1 MTRLEGGLAA
11 VVIQDLAKQIKESAE
26 QDLDQK
32 IRNAASRV
40 LGIDLDLVPARLITA
55 LSRGGTS
62 KASRQR
68 AADAIDL
75 VRGRSASSSQGESS
89 LSENVDAQL
98 AIDEI
103 LEATED
109 DRRETH
115 ALRTQAS
122 FIRGVCR
129 PLYAAWMDDI
139 KVSEANDLLPREYLE
154 RKQEEMINF
163 PIQTQNDLTNW
174 VGEMFERFERLA
186 DVKQESGGSQGLV
199 NKSAVRTYR
208 NAWIGFASANMSRI
222 WDEMIHRD
230 ERGVTTKQERDERF
244 HRQRDSLNYSLKNLI
259 VSSDMKPSRDVR
271 EPAATKQT
279 PTTVT
284 ITLEELGN
292 EPFKLKKSW
301 PSIKVANQEL
311 VSWLDDAQKILGEMK
326 VDIAKLEVTGTSGTD
341 EFSLQEVPVTGIYGL
356 FTRYLTTKG

>member
-1 MTRLEGGLAA
+1 
-11 VVIQDLAKQIKESAE
+11 
-26 QDLDQK
+26 
-32 IRNAASRV
+32 
-40 LGIDLDLVPARLITA
+40 
-55 LSRGGTS
+55 
-62 KASRQR
+62 
-68 AADAIDL
+68 
-75 VRGRSASSSQGESS
+75 
-89 LSENVDAQL
+89 
-98 AIDEI
+98 
-103 LEATED
+103 
-109 DRRETH
+109 
-115 ALRTQAS
+115 
-122 FIRGVCR
+122 
-129 PLYAAWMDDI
+129 
-139 KVSEANDLLPREYLE
+139 
-154 RKQEEMINF
+154 
-163 PIQTQNDLTNW
+163 
-174 VGEMFERFERLA
+174 MFERFERLA